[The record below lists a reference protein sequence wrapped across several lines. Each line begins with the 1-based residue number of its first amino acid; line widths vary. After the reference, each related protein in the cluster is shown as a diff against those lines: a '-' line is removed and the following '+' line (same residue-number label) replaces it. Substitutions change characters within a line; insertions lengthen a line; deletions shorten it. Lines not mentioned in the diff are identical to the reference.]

1 MKNFIVVTLISRLVG
16 SVSIVANYELDELTF
31 AIRCLVLGREFLH
44 RAWNISG
51 TNVQPNLSV
60 RGVVLPCPHVFC
72 WTYDTQKEIY
82 LSRIFTLFVVCEN
95 IFHLLVV
102 V

>member
-1 MKNFIVVTLISRLVG
+1 MKNFIVITLIRRMVG
-16 SVSIVANYELDELTF
+16 SVNIVANYELNELTF

-51 TNVQPNLSV
+51 TNVQPSLRAREAV
-60 RGVVLPCPHVFC
+60 PPCPHMCC
-72 WTYDTQKEIY
+72 WNCKAQEEIN
-82 LSRIFTLFVVCEN
+82 LSRIFVFSVVCAN

-102 V
+102 I

>member
-1 MKNFIVVTLISRLVG
+1 VLGRILGYKKGGETGGGGGENCIMKNFIVVTLIMRLVG

-51 TNVQPNLSV
+51 TIVQPNLRV
-60 RGVVLPCPHVFC
+60 RGAVIPCPPYV
-72 WTYDTQKEIY
+72 
-82 LSRIFTLFVVCEN
+82 
-95 IFHLLVV
+95 LLDL
-102 V
+102 